1 MQGNATILMH
11 FLWIQFVPL
20 TQQDN
25 LTASSGERSQILVQN
40 QEKRCASGD
49 NYGQNYYHMTQASV
63 SADAFSL
70 LWETGSQGT
79 PGFLLFYQPKT
90 YRLNPFP
97 GATINI
103 FIASTSPSTVLTTAP
118 LISLYLGV
126 KKERRCLKDGGWV
139 ERTEFQRNPQSLGAT
154 WPGGGSGPWK
164 RDGEWLPSQDSLA
177 GHPEP
182 FYLSRIITQLHLA
195 RGGEAV
201 PIERGKTSNN
211 GRESGTNPEA
221 WTETP
226 WPAKNDSSWFLH
238 EETSEAVVR
247 RYILSPLK
255 RLKGGKTEEKAL
267 P

>member
-1 MQGNATILMH
+1 MRSSCTAQGTVSNLLGQTVMEDNIRKGNYTYVWLGHFAVEQKWATNTTNQLYSNKYIKIKSKKPKGSFILYLYLMQGNATILMH

-164 RDGEWLPSQDSLA
+164 RDGEWLPSQDS
-177 GHPEP
+177 
-182 FYLSRIITQLHLA
+182 
-195 RGGEAV
+195 
-201 PIERGKTSNN
+201 
-211 GRESGTNPEA
+211 
-221 WTETP
+221 
-226 WPAKNDSSWFLH
+226 
-238 EETSEAVVR
+238 
-247 RYILSPLK
+247 
-255 RLKGGKTEEKAL
+255 
-267 P
+267 